1 MLKKILNFFTAEL
14 SHEDGRGFSQNQR
27 QLATAALL
35 IEVARVDHSLD
46 DEEFAAMKA
55 VLAKQFQLSPE
66 QLDELTALAE
76 MEQEQA
82 TSLYQFT
89 QLINQECRP
98 TEKFE
103 LLKAMWGVAY
113 ADGKVDKYEE
123 HLIRK
128 VAELIYVPHSE
139 FIRAKLEARDKLDQ
153 ANEENPEGKP

>member
-14 SHEDGRGFSQNQR
+14 SHEDGRDLNQNQR

-35 IEVARVDHSLD
+35 IEVAKVDHSLD
-46 DEEFAAMKA
+46 DDEFETLKS
-55 VLAKQFQLSPE
+55 VLAERFQLDSQ
-66 QLDELTALAE
+66 QLDELTTMAE

-82 TSLYQFT
+82 SSLYQFT

-98 TEKFE
+98 AEKFE
-103 LLKAMWGVAY
+103 LLKAMWEVAY
-113 ADGKVDKYEE
+113 ADGKLDKYEE

-139 FIRAKLEARDKLDQ
+139 FIRAKLEVRDSL
-153 ANEENPEGKP
+153 NGGKQRSQVS

>member
-14 SHEDGRGFSQNQR
+14 AHEDGKGFSENQR

-35 IEVARVDHSLD
+35 IEVASVDNSLD
-46 DEEFAAMKA
+46 NEEFDTLKA
-55 VLAKQFQLSPE
+55 VLAERFELSSE
-66 QLDELTALAE
+66 QLEELTKLA
-76 MEQEQA
+76 EQEQEEA

-98 TEKFE
+98 TDKFE
-103 LLKAMWGVAY
+103 LLKAMWEVAY
-113 ADGKVDKYEE
+113 ADGKLHKYEE

-139 FIRAKLEARDKLDQ
+139 FIRAKLEVRDRQ
-153 ANEENPEGKP
+153 AESSTAQ

>member
-14 SHEDGRGFSQNQR
+14 AHEDGKAFSENQR

-35 IEVARVDHSLD
+35 IEVASADDSLD
-46 DEEFAAMKA
+46 DEEFDTLKK
-55 VLAKQFQLSPE
+55 VLAERFQLSST
-66 QLDELTALAE
+66 QLEELTALAK

-98 TEKFE
+98 AEKFE
-103 LLKAMWGVAY
+103 LLKAMWEVAY
-113 ADGKVDKYEE
+113 ADGRLDKYED

-139 FIRAKLEARDKLDQ
+139 FIRAKLEVRDSLD
-153 ANEENPEGKP
+153 ASS